1 MADMTNASFPG
12 SVAPTFVFSM
22 STDVFSE
29 NGKYYVVQQRPGA
42 DRTQVDKMTPPLE
55 SHEIEDADRK
65 DDVVY
70 MWIIGNT
77 LNGPK
82 FWAKKAI
89 SDKYEAF
96 TKHTQIVNDV
106 SCSESLHSLPGLSK
120 DTCITNVLYAGELC
134 VYAKVNARQPEFTFA
149 SGTYMSER
157 DTPSDDEIDLVKS
170 VMMSGWRE
178 GDNPMK
184 VQYVDSKTTFLKQT
198 PHLLDRLLDSNAVD
212 VFEFDTLKDAKA
224 VSFSEITLVKLNARI
239 EMALRSKYPDM
250 ADPIIKERDALVALI
265 SSAKKVSHENQ
276 ASVASSQAQV
286 NQSAYKP
293 KRFSVGGTRRTKKLR
308 FRTKKNKRQNKR
320 R

>member
-1 MADMTNASFPG
+1 
-12 SVAPTFVFSM
+12 
-22 STDVFSE
+22 
-29 NGKYYVVQQRPGA
+29 
-42 DRTQVDKMTPPLE
+42 
-55 SHEIEDADRK
+55 
-65 DDVVY
+65 
-70 MWIIGNT
+70 
-77 LNGPK
+77 
-82 FWAKKAI
+82 
-89 SDKYEAF
+89 
-96 TKHTQIVNDV
+96 
-106 SCSESLHSLPGLSK
+106 
-120 DTCITNVLYAGELC
+120 

-184 VQYVDSKTTFLKQT
+184 VQYVDSKNTFLKQT

-276 ASVASSQAQV
+276 ASVSSAQAQV
-286 NQSAYKP
+286 NPVAYKP